1 VAISIAVAALAQAAI
16 ASPPAAEQEPE
27 PKRGHK
33 RLIALGVAV
42 VVLMISAV
50 LLRNSSLGERFTGH
64 GYDSNPLPPR
74 SFPMP
79 SFTGADY
86 TLTHQ
91 MVAIDNG
98 LATNFWTTE
107 HDEVN
112 FSSKQAKATVDL
124 AKATI
129 IGGTIGTPQSTSP
142 SREVVM
148 DEQSMY
154 VAGATTTDPWTR
166 IHRIAGVS
174 SEALNKSDLYM
185 YQDVIDPAL
194 RNRHPDEVVDEVRH
208 GVAVTTYTYKL
219 AFGDFYESAPR
230 LFDLVRMMDGNAA
243 DDAGVTVTISLD
255 DQWMV
260 RYLDVDVDHASVLA
274 HRAKLDVGTKYPYR
288 FTLDVTSITQ
298 KPPAIVIPTKVVDA
312 PVTTPSTTVSP

>member
-1 VAISIAVAALAQAAI
+1 
-16 ASPPAAEQEPE
+16 
-27 PKRGHK
+27 
-33 RLIALGVAV
+33 
-42 VVLMISAV
+42 
-50 LLRNSSLGERFTGH
+50 
-64 GYDSNPLPPR
+64 
-74 SFPMP
+74 
-79 SFTGADY
+79 
-86 TLTHQ
+86 
-91 MVAIDNG
+91 
-98 LATNFWTTE
+98 
-107 HDEVN
+107 
-112 FSSKQAKATVDL
+112 
-124 AKATI
+124 
-129 IGGTIGTPQSTSP
+129 
-142 SREVVM
+142 
-148 DEQSMY
+148 
-154 VAGATTTDPWTR
+154 
-166 IHRIAGVS
+166 
-174 SEALNKSDLYM
+174 M

-194 RNRHPDEVVDEVRH
+194 RNRHPEEVVDEVRH

-230 LFDLVRMMDGNAA
+230 LFDLVRKMDGNAA